1 MKECK
6 CGVYKITNIITNKI
20 YIGSS
25 NDICRRWG
33 EHKRM
38 LKRNAHH
45 SIHLQYSWNKH
56 GVDNFIFEILE
67 ECGAGD
73 RFIREQFY
81 FDTLLKAQEYMNNES
96 MYFIE
101 NSYNIS
107 PTVSTDG
114 IPRFISFDQK
124 IRARNA
130 SGRDR
135 IYQVE
140 YPSNKILGEFD
151 LLADA
156 SKKVNKTVQTIT
168 ASINKVKVLQGCN
181 YYFCWERDYDCLVI
195 DSKHPAAK
203 KIYVYSRVDKTL
215 YNIFDSTGDCAKHFN
230 VYRHRISNLVFA
242 KNQLQVSS
250 RLDATR
256 NYMFF
261 HEYVDLLPLNC
272 WENAIFKV
280 DPISMMVV
288 ELPYSALH
296 FDKALNLKTN
306 TIRRYY
312 LDTGK
317 LLCGYLFYKTET
329 YYKLISKDIV

>member
-1 MKECK
+1 MKERK

-25 NDICRRWG
+25 NDIYRRWG

-38 LKRNAHH
+38 LKRKVHH
-45 SIHLQYSWNKH
+45 SIHLQYSWDKYGCN
-56 GVDNFIFEILE
+56 NFIFEILE
-67 ECGAGD
+67 ECITD
-73 RFIREQFY
+73 LRFIREQFY
-81 FDTLLKAQEYMNNES
+81 FDTLLKAQEYINNES
-96 MYFIE
+96 TYFIE
-101 NSYNIS
+101 NSYNVS
-107 PTVSTDG
+107 PTVNAVD

-135 IYQVE
+135 VYQVE
-140 YPSNKILGEFD
+140 YPSNKILGKFD
-151 LLADA
+151 LLNDA
-156 SKKVNKTVQTIT
+156 AKKVNKTVQTIT
-168 ASINKVKVLQGCN
+168 ASINKIKILQGCN
-181 YYFCWERDYDCLVI
+181 YYFCWERDYNCLVI

-215 YNIFDSTGDCAKHFN
+215 YNVFDSTVDCAEHFN
-230 VYRHRISNLVFA
+230 VYRQRISNLVLA
-242 KNQLQVSS
+242 NNQFQVSNI
-250 RLDATR
+250 LDATR

-261 HEYVDLLPLNC
+261 HEHVDLLPLNC

-280 DPISMMVV
+280 DPISMMIVD
-288 ELPYSALH
+288 LPYSALH
-296 FDKALNLKTN
+296 FDKTFNLKNN

-317 LLCGYLFYKTET
+317 PLCGYLFYKTET
-329 YYKLISKDIV
+329 YYNLISKDIV